1 MLEEQ
6 CRKRQAEILRGHQET
21 IAERLQRDLAAMM
34 LLPPAPFEACDQAT
48 GRVSPQALVRYKS
61 SSVKKS
67 IQWIDFS
74 EERLLGA
81 GRLRPPRCLDQGL
94 RR

>member
-1 MLEEQ
+1 VP
-6 CRKRQAEILRGHQET
+6 QAAGEILRGHQET
-21 IAERLQRDLAAMM
+21 IGQRLQRDLEAMM
-34 LLPPAPFEACDQAT
+34 PLPAAPFEACDQAT
-48 GRVSPQALVRYKS
+48 GRVSSPALVRYRS